1 MKIQKTFRILAA
13 ILAIAMISTFSFSVF
28 ADDVMLIAEPVAEED
43 IMLIEEATDAEV
55 AVPETMPSAVTVM
68 GSIAEIGAEEEIPN
82 VLVNIDGDEANQ
94 ILLHI
99 SEETALIKADGTP
112 ITLSDVAADSKIVAY
127 HSIMVTRSLPAQST
141 AFVLVLLENE
151 DDFYPIYMVATDKTE
166 EGIASEDGNYIAAPA
181 EECEVVPYK
190 TRNIVTLDDVKA
202 GSKILVWS
210 RIMTMSIP
218 ALLNAEKIMI
228 LPEAVSGTPAVDGV
242 IEFIPSEWAKEE
254 VTKASEYGLLAGFD
268 VINYQKNITR
278 AEFAKLIMNC
288 VAPTLG
294 LSAEELAGDNGAQ
307 FTDIDDVSV
316 NAAALLGIVKGV
328 GEGKFQ
334 PEKEIS
340 RQEIAVMMHRAI
352 NAVSILLDKEYI
364 SAATDDLSAYTDAV
378 SVADWAKAGVA
389 TLAANDIMKGT
400 GEGVLSPLSE
410 TTVEQAILLATR
422 IFDLMK

>member
-1 MKIQKTFRILAA
+1 MKIQKSFRILAA

-28 ADDVMLIAEPVAEED
+28 AENDIMLIAENEEV
-43 IMLIEEATDAEV
+43 LV
-55 AVPETMPSAVTVM
+55 ETMPSAVTVVAD
-68 GSIAEIGAEEEIPN
+68 IAEVNAEAEIPYI
-82 VLVNIDGDEANQ
+82 LVNVDGEEANQ
-94 ILLHI
+94 LHLHI

-112 ITLSDVAADSKIVAY
+112 IALTDLAKDSIIIAY
-127 HSIMVTRSLPAQST
+127 HSTMVTRSLPAQSA
-141 AFVLVLLENE
+141 AFAVVLLETE
-151 DDFYPIYMVATDKTE
+151 EDFYPLYMVAGEKTE
-166 EGIASEDGNYIAAPA
+166 EGIASEDGNYIVAPA
-181 EECEVVPYK
+181 ENCEVVPYK

-202 GSKILVWS
+202 GSKLLVWS
-210 RIMTMSIP
+210 RTMTMSIP

-228 LPEAVSGTPAVDGV
+228 LPEAVSSTPAASGA

-254 VTKASEYGLLAGFD
+254 VAKAEEFGLLAGLEN
-268 VINYQKNITR
+268 INYQANITR
-278 AEFAKLIMNC
+278 ADFAKLIMNC
-288 VAPTLG
+288 VSPALG
-294 LSAEELAGDNGAQ
+294 LSTEELAGDNGAQ

-364 SAATDDLSAYTDAV
+364 SAATDDLSAYTDAA

-389 TLAANDIMKGT
+389 TLAANEIMKGT
-400 GEGVLSPLSE
+400 GEGVLSPLSQ

>member
-1 MKIQKTFRILAA
+1 MKIQKSFRILAA

-28 ADDVMLIAEPVAEED
+28 AENDVMLIAENEEV
-43 IMLIEEATDAEV
+43 LV
-55 AVPETMPSAVTVM
+55 ETMPSAVTVVAD
-68 GSIAEIGAEEEIPN
+68 IAEVNAEAEIPYI
-82 VLVNIDGDEANQ
+82 LVNVDGEEANQ
-94 ILLHI
+94 LHLHI

-112 ITLSDVAADSKIVAY
+112 IALDDLAKDSIIIAY
-127 HSIMVTRSLPAQST
+127 HSTMVTRSLPAQSA
-141 AFVLVLLENE
+141 AFAVVLLETE
-151 DDFYPIYMVATDKTE
+151 EDFYPLYMVAGEKTE
-166 EGIASEDGNYIAAPA
+166 EGIASEDGNYIVVPA
-181 EECEVVPYK
+181 ENCEVVPYK

-202 GSKILVWS
+202 GSKLLVWS
-210 RIMTMSIP
+210 RTMTMSIP

-228 LPEAVSGTPAVDGV
+228 LPEAVSSTPAAGGA

-254 VTKASEYGLLAGFD
+254 VAKAEEFGLLAGLEN
-268 VINYQKNITR
+268 INYQSNITR
-278 AEFAKLIMNC
+278 ADFAKLIMNC
-288 VAPTLG
+288 VSPALG
-294 LSAEELAGDNGAQ
+294 LSTEELAGDNGAQ

-364 SAATDDLSAYTDAV
+364 SVATDDLSAYTDAA

-389 TLAANDIMKGT
+389 TLAANEIMKGT
-400 GEGVLSPLSE
+400 GEGVLSPLSQ